1 VTVDQRKLPSFT
13 WIFMVAFLAVLGAL
27 AGGWVVLHQAAGNE
41 AELVTG
47 AALLAAGYL
56 GVVAILVTLPIAL
69 NLFATRK
76 SLHRHQQDLMISLGD
91 RLQGISV
98 LMNLIS
104 EQQLL
109 SDRAKAVAFREKDH
123 DALHRAVQE
132 EISRQN
138 WDVAYLLANDIESQF
153 GYKQQADAFR
163 AQIASQRAEIQRRQL
178 GELLAPVDRHIR
190 AESWGAALQEAQ
202 QIMEQYPNDPHVQKL
217 PEEIE
222 SRRQQ
227 RKQQLRDSWQE
238 AVNRR
243 DVDGSI
249 EILKKLDLY
258 LTPAEADAMQE
269 TARNVFKEKREALR
283 IHFAQAVKENR
294 IAEAIRL
301 GDEIMNDFPNT
312 RMAQEVREMMEGLR
326 QRIQEPQASS
336 A

>member
-27 AGGWVVLHQAAGNE
+27 AGGWVLLHQAAGNE

-104 EQQLL
+104 EQ
-109 SDRAKAVAFREKDH
+109 H

-258 LTPAEADAMQE
+258 LTPTEADAMQE